1 MQTIY
6 MDIKSVLK
14 NVRIIKP
21 VSITC
26 GLMVFQRFT
35 GNVYTTHYIFSGY
48 FPLQFV
54 YIFGLIYEKKQ
65 SRFISRTSGANSF
78 GFYAVKIFRQTF
90 AGMNPHGGAIAVGFV
105 QLLAAMLS
113 GLLIDTVG
121 RIPLLIISS
130 VFMSLA
136 LASFGSYV
144 YYEQSNKLIAST
156 NFDMEAA
163 SVNTDWI
170 PLLCVLVFTIAFS
183 LGKSNKPVFPD
194 SFTFSANGNILIE
207 FSLGKIN
214 RSIKFYVYSL

>member
-1 MQTIY
+1 M
-6 MDIKSVLK
+6 L
-14 NVRIIKP
+14 
-21 VSITC
+21 
-26 GLMVFQRFT
+26 
-35 GNVYTTHYIFSGY
+35 Y
-48 FPLQFV
+48 FA
-54 YIFGLIYEKKQ
+54 
-65 SRFISRTSGANSF
+65 GANSF

-90 AGMNPHGGAIAVGFV
+90 AGLNPHGGAIAVAFV

-121 RIPLLIISS
+121 RIPLLIVSS

-156 NFDMEAA
+156 TYDMDAAA

-183 LGKSNKPVFPD
+183 LGKQKLNSTRKPVFSD
-194 SFTFSANGNILIE
+194 SFAFHADGDA
-207 FSLGKIN
+207 IN
-214 RSIKFYVYSL
+214 RAVFFFISNRKKLIAQLNFMCSAIK

>member
-1 MQTIY
+1 
-6 MDIKSVLK
+6 
-14 NVRIIKP
+14 
-21 VSITC
+21 
-26 GLMVFQRFT
+26 
-35 GNVYTTHYIFSGY
+35 
-48 FPLQFV
+48 
-54 YIFGLIYEKKQ
+54 
-65 SRFISRTSGANSF
+65 
-78 GFYAVKIFRQTF
+78 
-90 AGMNPHGGAIAVGFV
+90 MNPHGGAIAVGFV

-156 NFDMEAA
+156 HYDIEAAA

-183 LGKSNKPVFPD
+183 LGKQTEFQQKSK
-194 SFTFSANGNILIE
+194 TKKKTKKKTKQQKNIHCMC
-207 FSLGKIN
+207 
-214 RSIKFYVYSL
+214 